1 MHNLLT
7 SNDHHTN
14 RKYFFR
20 ISVWRN
26 VSKTN
31 ACETTKG
38 KIDSRN
44 VASGETRINTR
55 GIKLLYPA

>member
-1 MHNLLT
+1 MHKLLT
-7 SNDHHTN
+7 SNDHDTN
-14 RKYFFR
+14 RKHFFR

-31 ACETTKG
+31 TCETTKG

-44 VASGETRINTR
+44 VASGETRINTG
-55 GIKLLYPA
+55 GIKLPYPA